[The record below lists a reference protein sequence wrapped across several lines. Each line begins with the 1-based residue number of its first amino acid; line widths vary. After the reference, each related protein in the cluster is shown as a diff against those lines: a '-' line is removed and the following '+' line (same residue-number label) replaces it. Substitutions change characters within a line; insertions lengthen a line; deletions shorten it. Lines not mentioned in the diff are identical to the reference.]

1 MLQGFCGK
9 RIPLCGKNWADSIRP
24 IVSAT
29 KWPEFVALFVGDCG
43 SEVLHLNQSLAHE
56 DNLGDFGNAGHL
68 QLAVSLHLQHHLAFV
83 LILGKAERFRCGKQV
98 ASYLGLV
105 PLE

>member
-1 MLQGFCGK
+1 MT
-9 RIPLCGKNWADSIRP
+9 RIGAAAHLRISIRGAR
-24 IVSAT
+24 VSIPFS
-29 KWPEFVALFVGDCG
+29 KCYPF
-43 SEVLHLNQSLAHE
+43 
-56 DNLGDFGNAGHL
+56 

-83 LILGKAERFRCGKQV
+83 LILGKAERSRCGKQV